1 MSKANPVAKRQII
14 PRPEHNVSRQL
25 IDANAIK
32 VLYRLKACGFD
43 AYLVGG
49 CVRDLLLGHSP
60 KDFDIATNAK
70 PEEVKQIFRNCRLI
84 GRRFRLAHILFGNR
98 TVVEVATFRAHHDNA
113 PSSIASTHQG
123 MIVRDNVYGT
133 IEEDA
138 IRRDFTIN
146 ALYYNIKDFSILDF
160 TQGVKDLQDKKL
172 RIIGD
177 ATQRYQEDPVR
188 MIRAVRIAS
197 KLGLTIVPETA
208 SPIFEL
214 KELLY
219 QVSSSRLFDETIK
232 LFHTRHAAEAFPS
245 LRKHELFATL
255 FPQSDQALNSES
267 GETYQQLFAN
277 AFLQTDE
284 RLNSGKHVSP
294 AFLYALLLWPVVEQ
308 RIENGDTKEAL
319 NLRIMKAIRTTLQ
332 EQTKITAIPKRL
344 QHFILDIWYLQ
355 YRLIRPGSK
364 SIKRCLN
371 SARFRAG
378 YDLLVLRAQVNKQLA
393 KTADWWT
400 TYQASDEAQQQ
411 VLIEQ
416 RANQQF

>member
-1 MSKANPVAKRQII
+1 MSKAKPTPRCQII
-14 PRPEHNVSRQL
+14 PRPEHSVSRQF
-25 IDANAIK
+25 IDPNALK
-32 VLYRLKACGFD
+32 VLYRLKACDFD

-49 CVRDLLLGHSP
+49 CVRDLLLGHRP

-98 TVVEVATFRAHHDNA
+98 TVVEVATFRAHHENA

-123 MIVRDNVYGT
+123 MIVRDNVYGS

-160 TQGVKDLQDKKL
+160 TQGVKDLEEKKL

-177 ATQRYQEDPVR
+177 ATQRYREDPVR
-188 MIRAVRIAS
+188 MIRAIRIAS
-197 KLGLTIVPETA
+197 KLDLTIVPETA
-208 SPIFEL
+208 APILEL
-214 KELLY
+214 RELLY

-232 LFHTRHAAEAFPS
+232 LFHTRHAAAAFPS
-245 LRKHELFATL
+245 LRQHELFATL
-255 FPQSDQALNSES
+255 FPQTDSALNSES
-267 GETYQQLFAN
+267 GSTYQQLLAN
-277 AFLQTDE
+277 AFSQTDE

-308 RIENGDTKEAL
+308 RIAESDTKIPL
-319 NLRIMKAIRTTLQ
+319 NLRIMKAIHTTLQ

-371 SARFRAG
+371 STRFRAG
-378 YDLLVLRAQVNKQLA
+378 YDLLLLRAQVESELA
-393 KTADWWT
+393 PIADWWT
-400 TYQASDEAQQQ
+400 QYQESDEEQQQ
-411 VLIEQ
+411 KLVEQ
-416 RANQQF
+416 RAKQ